1 MKMPSQGLQRLPS
14 HRGPDLGPTD
24 VMKSDCENGGLWEEL
39 KAGNGFRSQN
49 ELARGGGEVPDP
61 DGFVVRAG
69 DEDVA
74 VDLEGGDKV
83 LVTLED
89 GNLLRETLSSR
100 TRMMCQLRRA
110 EHIGRC

>member
-49 ELARGGGEVPDP
+49 ELAR
-61 DGFVVRAG
+61 AG